1 MVVSGS
7 AERSGQISACGVNG
21 LPLVLKVDSAGDLCD
36 QNRCEILGPAFF
48 VDTQIIDFGHL
59 DFIAFDT
66 SEDRHTGDAGYEL
79 FLFVSDTNEPFRL
92 IAWRR
97 EGPSEELFGIIEP
110 KSVIIVLNV
119 VVGQEFIQL
128 IELVIIF
135 DIDLAPEEI
144 LIGKCFRFF
153 VDVFDFP
160 EAFDVAV
167 FDLFFIVSEHGS
179 VVPIVVFFEDV
190 LVVLDFST
198 VFSNQLCK
206 SYPSLV

>member
-1 MVVSGS
+1 
-7 AERSGQISACGVNG
+7 
-21 LPLVLKVDSAGDLCD
+21 
-36 QNRCEILGPAFF
+36 

-59 DFIAFDT
+59 DFITFDT
-66 SEDRHTGDAGYEL
+66 REDWHTGDACYKL
-79 FLFVSDTNEPFRL
+79 FFFVSDTNEPFRL

-110 KSVIIVLNV
+110 KSVVIVLNV
-119 VVGQEFIQL
+119 VVGEEFIQL

-160 EAFDVAV
+160 EAFDVSV

-190 LVVLDFST
+190 LVVLDFAT